1 VARRLQCDAPM
12 RGAVSER
19 RLLFLIAAVQF
30 VNVLDFMMVL
40 PLGPDFARALG
51 IPTARLGLVG
61 ASYTA
66 AAALSGVIGA
76 FVLDRFD
83 RRKALAVALGGLM
96 IGTAAGA
103 FATSLGSM
111 LAARLLA
118 GAFGGPTTSLSLA
131 IVSDAVPAERRGR
144 AMGAVMGAFSAA
156 SVLGVPASLELAR
169 VGGWR
174 LPFLAVAVLGAALA
188 AIAVLILPPLEHH
201 LGRSTAAPGAGPI
214 LRQPAAVL
222 ALLATAALM
231 TAQFAIVPNIAAYW
245 QFNLGYPRDRL
256 GLLFVVGG
264 AVSFAT
270 MRIAGRLAD
279 RIGAA
284 ATAATATALY
294 VAVVFAAFILPARDP
309 RPLALFVGFMAAS
322 SFRMVPMQALSSRV
336 PPPEERARFMS
347 AQSVVQHLGA
357 ATGAFT
363 ASRMLRELPSGGLD
377 GMAGVASLAVVL
389 AVAVP
394 GLLWLIED
402 RVRRRERASSPA
414 TAGTADAPRPSGAR
428 PAARLTLPLRPGPAS
443 LRE

>member
-1 VARRLQCDAPM
+1 
-12 RGAVSER
+12 
-19 RLLFLIAAVQF
+19 
-30 VNVLDFMMVL
+30 
-40 PLGPDFARALG
+40 
-51 IPTARLGLVG
+51 
-61 ASYTA
+61 
-66 AAALSGVIGA
+66 
-76 FVLDRFD
+76 
-83 RRKALAVALGGLM
+83 
-96 IGTAAGA
+96 
-103 FATSLGSM
+103 
-111 LAARLLA
+111 
-118 GAFGGPTTSLSLA
+118 
-131 IVSDAVPAERRGR
+131 
-144 AMGAVMGAFSAA
+144 
-156 SVLGVPASLELAR
+156 
-169 VGGWR
+169 
-174 LPFLAVAVLGAALA
+174 
-188 AIAVLILPPLEHH
+188 
-201 LGRSTAAPGAGPI
+201 
-214 LRQPAAVL
+214 
-222 ALLATAALM
+222 
-231 TAQFAIVPNIAAYW
+231 
-245 QFNLGYPRDRL
+245 
-256 GLLFVVGG
+256 
-264 AVSFAT
+264 VSFAT